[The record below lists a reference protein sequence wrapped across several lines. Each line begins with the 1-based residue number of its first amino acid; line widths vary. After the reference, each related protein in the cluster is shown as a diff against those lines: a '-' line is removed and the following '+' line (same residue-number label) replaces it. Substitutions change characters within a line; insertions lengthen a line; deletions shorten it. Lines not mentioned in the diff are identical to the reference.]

1 MFAII
6 AALWS
11 LWTLYVA
18 ISNWGYIRHQV
29 FFHSKSYSTAFTSWL
44 IGSLVMW
51 LVPIF
56 LLKFF
61 IYLFS

>member
-11 LWTLYVA
+11 LYSMYNA
-18 ISNWGYIRHQV
+18 ISNWGYVNHLV
-29 FFHSKSYSTAFTSWL
+29 YFHSKSYFSAFTSWAL
-44 IGSLVMW
+44 ISLFWW
-51 LVPIF
+51 LIPIG